1 MRTALFGLLCITG
14 LAAQPGTSLLSRAEF
29 IENWK
34 TCREFTLAVAEA
46 MPEDLYKY
54 KPHPESMSFGALM
67 VHIAQTNHFRFAQV
81 AADSKAAPVN
91 QKVWTKANILDALRQ
106 SFDYCIAT
114 LETVSEDKLH
124 KMYDVG
130 WNQRPR
136 VTGSQ
141 LLVGMFTHTTH
152 HRAQAETYMRANHV
166 TPPAY
171 RP

>member
-1 MRTALFGLLCITG
+1 MKAALFGLLSITS

-29 IENWK
+29 VENWK
-34 TCREFTLAVAEA
+34 TSREFTLAVAQV

-54 KPHPESMSFGALM
+54 KPHPDVMSFGALM

-81 AADSKAAPVN
+81 AADSRAVPVN
-91 QKVWTKANILDALRQ
+91 QAQWTKANILEALRQ
-106 SFDYCIAT
+106 SFDYCIRT
-114 LETVSEDKLH
+114 LETVSEGKLH

-130 WNQRPR
+130 WNHRPR

-141 LLVGMFTHTTH
+141 LLLGMHTHTAH
-152 HRAQAETYMRANHV
+152 HRAQAETYMRANNV

-171 RP
+171 LP